1 MGVWIFTVFGEKD
14 VAVCEE
20 IAKLHKVD
28 VKVVEKHYKE
38 MLKNIEEEVK
48 DED

>member
-1 MGVWIFTVFGEKD
+1 MGFFFLEAYGNEDTMII
-14 VAVCEE
+14 EE

-38 MLKNIEEEVK
+38 MLENIK
-48 DED
+48 DEAKN